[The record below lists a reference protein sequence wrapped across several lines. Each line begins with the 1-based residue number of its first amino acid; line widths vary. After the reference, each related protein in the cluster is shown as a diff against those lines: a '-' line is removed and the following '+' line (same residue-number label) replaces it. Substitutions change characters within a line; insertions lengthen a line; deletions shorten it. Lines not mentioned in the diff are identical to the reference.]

1 MFDTLKS
8 LWVGFSGSLGNH
20 GEARKLVWLLLVAFL
35 AGWLATVF
43 AAWIS
48 YPSYYAT
55 INYLPAAKIIGWAFT
70 LGIAGFLYFVLSY
83 LSGFLVERW
92 KKIPEIQRNYTALG
106 ARIFAVCAVLFLCV
120 DMYMNLQ
127 GSEHRAKEAAGNL
140 ERYTYQTPT
149 ETVDRLDGY
158 RTKLAEIEA
167 GKIGGYG
174 WRDPKTKIFWLNK
187 SGKKAAADLRASIRR
202 TEQNDSTTQ
211 AAFLADI
218 AQANNEKKTIESK
231 AQSTLKNAVYGV
243 YLLIFLLG
251 IVQGYIVETIQAEG
265 LEGVTYD
272 KKKEPKKQ
280 KNQNSIASFNLNTEL
295 KPAISMST
303 KGYEIECKHCGENA
317 VMKSHRAKYC
327 SPECRQA
334 AWEERTG
341 AKLKKGKKGVEKIG
355 Y

>member
-8 LWVGFSGSLGNH
+8 LWVGFSGSLGEH

-35 AGWLATVF
+35 AGWLAAVF

-48 YPSYYAT
+48 YPSYYST
-55 INYLPAAKIIGWAFT
+55 ISYLPKAQIIGWAFT

-92 KKIPEIQRNYTALG
+92 KRIPVSQRNYTALG

-127 GSEHRAKEAAGNL
+127 GSEHRAKEAAGEI
-140 ERYTYQTPT
+140 ERYTYQTPP
-149 ETVDRLDGY
+149 ETVNRLEGY
-158 RTKLAEIEA
+158 RAKLAEVEG

-174 WRDPKTKIFWLNK
+174 WRDPKTKIFWLNT
-187 SGKKAAADLRASIRR
+187 SGKRAAADLRASIRR

-218 AQANNEKKTIESK
+218 EQANNEKKQIERK

-243 YLLIFLLG
+243 YVLIFLLG
-251 IVQGYIVETIQAEG
+251 IVQGYIVETIQATE
-265 LEGVTYD
+265 
-272 KKKEPKKQ
+272 KKGTIEAPEKTKKRKSNKPKF
-280 KNQNSIASFNLNTEL
+280 NPNTIASQPA
-295 KPAISMST
+295 PAIAMSG
-303 KGYEIECKHCGENA
+303 KGYQIECGYCGESV

-327 SPECRQA
+327 SPECRQS